1 MVIAIDGPSAS
12 GKSSIAKALGIRLGF
27 KFISS
32 GYFYRIITLIA
43 QKFSL
48 SEYDLLSESKILE
61 LVSQNDIKFNGVD
74 FLLNGTNVISHILN
88 ERIDFQVSLYS
99 SYIGVR
105 NIVNKKLR
113 EIVKLKGDNYIIEG
127 RDITTVVFP
136 EAEVKIYLDASVKVR
151 ALRRYNQRSD
161 DITLNELEQALER
174 RDEIDQNKEYGKLK
188 LDKEVFYID
197 TSYKCLDDVCNII
210 IKTFNLKKSDRE
222 VRMENQEDLQE
233 NYLKVLEKVELGSSV
248 SGVVINI
255 MKDYVLV
262 DIGYKS
268 EGFIKIDEFETIPSI
283 GDKLDAIVTKVGGE
297 LGLVLSVTKLDSL
310 NLQDKIDEYI
320 SNRKVLKGKILVEL
334 SSGYKVQ
341 INENVIGFMPSY
353 LSSKFRDEKLK
364 RGLVVEFYVI
374 QADKTGGGLRLI
386 LDRRTLERERELLK
400 KKELISSYNEGDIV
414 DGVVERITDYSAIVK
429 VKNLVLGVLHKRN
442 IAFNRVENIEDFIRV
457 GDKLR
462 LKIIKL
468 NVNAVKMELSLKAL
482 KTNPWDF
489 VEAKYKV
496 ESIVKGKVV
505 KILPFGAVV
514 ELDSEISGFIHISNF
529 SWVRVIKSPQE
540 LVKVGQIVEVK
551 ILEIVKE
558 NQKISLGIKQVN
570 ENPWN
575 NLAQRCA
582 VGKVVQGVVKNIT
595 KTGAFV
601 SIEEGIDAYISKFD
615 ISWIEEV
622 NPEEY
627 FKLGS
632 SISGKV
638 IELDAKKQNIKL
650 GIKQL
655 EENPWDDFSKSYK
668 KGDALEV
675 EIVEKKSKGLQVRV
689 YGKIM
694 GFISKIQ
701 LGDTKESSLEAFE
714 NLNVGDKLKV
724 IITNIDFK
732 NKLVLLSYRA
742 YKEQKSSEEISSYLF
757 KEDDEESY
765 KPFANLLKRNTDV

>member
-1 MVIAIDGPSAS
+1 
-12 GKSSIAKALGIRLGF
+12 
-27 KFISS
+27 
-32 GYFYRIITLIA
+32 
-43 QKFSL
+43 
-48 SEYDLLSESKILE
+48 
-61 LVSQNDIKFNGVD
+61 
-74 FLLNGTNVISHILN
+74 
-88 ERIDFQVSLYS
+88 
-99 SYIGVR
+99 
-105 NIVNKKLR
+105 
-113 EIVKLKGDNYIIEG
+113 
-127 RDITTVVFP
+127 
-136 EAEVKIYLDASVKVR
+136 
-151 ALRRYNQRSD
+151 
-161 DITLNELEQALER
+161 
-174 RDEIDQNKEYGKLK
+174 
-188 LDKEVFYID
+188 
-197 TSYKCLDDVCNII
+197 
-210 IKTFNLKKSDRE
+210 
-222 VRMENQEDLQE
+222 MENQEDLQE
-233 NYLKVLEKVELGSSV
+233 NYLKVLAKVELGSSV
-248 SGVVINI
+248 SGVVINV

-268 EGFIKIDEFETIPSI
+268 EGFIRIDEFETIPNI

-297 LGLVLSVTKLDSL
+297 LGLVLSVARLDSL

-374 QADKTGGGLRLI
+374 QADKTDGLRLI
-386 LDRRTLERERELLK
+386 LDRRTLEREREFLK
-400 KKELISSYNEGDIV
+400 KKELVSSYNEGDIV
-414 DGVVERITDYSAIVK
+414 DGVVERITDYSAIIK
-429 VKNLVLGVLHKRN
+429 VKNLVLGILHKRN

-482 KTNPWDF
+482 KTNPWDSI
-489 VEAKYKV
+489 EAKYKV

-551 ILEIVKE
+551 ILEIDKE

-615 ISWIEEV
+615 ISWIDEV

-638 IELDAKKQNIKL
+638 IEFDAKKQNIKL

-668 KGDALEV
+668 KGDTLEV
-675 EIVEKKSKGLQVRV
+675 EIVEKKSKGVQVRV

-701 LGDTKESSLEAFE
+701 LGDTKESSLETFE
-714 NLNVGDKLKV
+714 NLNIGDKLKV

-732 NKLVLLSYRA
+732 NRLVLLSYRA

-765 KPFANLLKRNTDV
+765 KPFANLFKRNANV

>member
-1 MVIAIDGPSAS
+1 
-12 GKSSIAKALGIRLGF
+12 
-27 KFISS
+27 
-32 GYFYRIITLIA
+32 
-43 QKFSL
+43 
-48 SEYDLLSESKILE
+48 
-61 LVSQNDIKFNGVD
+61 
-74 FLLNGTNVISHILN
+74 
-88 ERIDFQVSLYS
+88 
-99 SYIGVR
+99 
-105 NIVNKKLR
+105 
-113 EIVKLKGDNYIIEG
+113 
-127 RDITTVVFP
+127 
-136 EAEVKIYLDASVKVR
+136 
-151 ALRRYNQRSD
+151 
-161 DITLNELEQALER
+161 
-174 RDEIDQNKEYGKLK
+174 
-188 LDKEVFYID
+188 
-197 TSYKCLDDVCNII
+197 
-210 IKTFNLKKSDRE
+210 
-222 VRMENQEDLQE
+222 MENQEDLQE

-248 SGVVINI
+248 SGVVINV

-297 LGLVLSVTKLDSL
+297 LGLVLSVAKLDSL

-320 SNRKVLKGKILVEL
+320 SNRKVLKGKILAEL

-364 RGLVVEFYVI
+364 RGLVVEFYVV
-374 QADKTGGGLRLI
+374 QADKTDGLRLI
-386 LDRRTLERERELLK
+386 LDRRTLERERELVK
-400 KKELISSYNEGDIV
+400 KKELVSSYNEGDIV
-414 DGVVERITDYSAIVK
+414 DGVVERITDYSAIIK

-482 KTNPWDF
+482 KTNPWDS

-551 ILEIVKE
+551 ILEIDKE

-615 ISWIEEV
+615 ISWIDEV

-668 KGDALEV
+668 KGDTLEV
-675 EIVEKKSKGLQVRV
+675 EIVEKKSKGVQVRV

-701 LGDTKESSLEAFE
+701 LGDTKESSLETFE
-714 NLNVGDKLKV
+714 SLNIGDKLKV

-765 KPFANLLKRNTDV
+765 KPFANLLKRNADV

>member
-1 MVIAIDGPSAS
+1 M
-12 GKSSIAKALGIRLGF
+12 
-27 KFISS
+27 
-32 GYFYRIITLIA
+32 
-43 QKFSL
+43 
-48 SEYDLLSESKILE
+48 
-61 LVSQNDIKFNGVD
+61 
-74 FLLNGTNVISHILN
+74 
-88 ERIDFQVSLYS
+88 
-99 SYIGVR
+99 
-105 NIVNKKLR
+105 
-113 EIVKLKGDNYIIEG
+113 
-127 RDITTVVFP
+127 
-136 EAEVKIYLDASVKVR
+136 
-151 ALRRYNQRSD
+151 
-161 DITLNELEQALER
+161 
-174 RDEIDQNKEYGKLK
+174 
-188 LDKEVFYID
+188 
-197 TSYKCLDDVCNII
+197 
-210 IKTFNLKKSDRE
+210 
-222 VRMENQEDLQE
+222 RMENQEDLQE

-248 SGVVINI
+248 SGVVINV

-297 LGLVLSVTKLDSL
+297 LGLVLSVAKLDSL

-320 SNRKVLKGKILVEL
+320 SNRKVLKGKILAEL

-364 RGLVVEFYVI
+364 RGLVVEFYVV
-374 QADKTGGGLRLI
+374 QADKTDGLRLI
-386 LDRRTLERERELLK
+386 LDRRTLERERELVK
-400 KKELISSYNEGDIV
+400 KKELVSSYNEGDIV
-414 DGVVERITDYSAIVK
+414 DGVVERITDYSAIIK

-482 KTNPWDF
+482 KTNPWDS

-551 ILEIVKE
+551 ILEIDKE

-615 ISWIEEV
+615 ISWIDEV

-668 KGDALEV
+668 KGDTLEV
-675 EIVEKKSKGLQVRV
+675 EIVEKKSKGVQVRV

-701 LGDTKESSLEAFE
+701 LGDTKESSLETFE
-714 NLNVGDKLKV
+714 NLNIGDKLKV

-765 KPFANLLKRNTDV
+765 KPFANLLKRNADV

>member
-1 MVIAIDGPSAS
+1 M
-12 GKSSIAKALGIRLGF
+12 
-27 KFISS
+27 
-32 GYFYRIITLIA
+32 
-43 QKFSL
+43 
-48 SEYDLLSESKILE
+48 
-61 LVSQNDIKFNGVD
+61 
-74 FLLNGTNVISHILN
+74 
-88 ERIDFQVSLYS
+88 
-99 SYIGVR
+99 
-105 NIVNKKLR
+105 
-113 EIVKLKGDNYIIEG
+113 
-127 RDITTVVFP
+127 
-136 EAEVKIYLDASVKVR
+136 
-151 ALRRYNQRSD
+151 
-161 DITLNELEQALER
+161 
-174 RDEIDQNKEYGKLK
+174 
-188 LDKEVFYID
+188 
-197 TSYKCLDDVCNII
+197 
-210 IKTFNLKKSDRE
+210 
-222 VRMENQEDLQE
+222 RMENQEDLQE

-248 SGVVINI
+248 SGVVINV
-255 MKDYVLV
+255 MKDYVLI

-268 EGFIKIDEFETIPSI
+268 EGFIKIDEFETVPSI

-297 LGLVLSVTKLDSL
+297 LGLVLSVAKLDSL
-310 NLQDKIDEYI
+310 NFQDKIDEYI
-320 SNRKVLKGKILVEL
+320 SSRKVLKGKILVEL

-364 RGLVVEFYVI
+364 RGLVVEFYVV
-374 QADKTGGGLRLI
+374 QADKTDGLRLI

-414 DGVVERITDYSAIVK
+414 DGVVERITDYSAIIR
-429 VKNLVLGVLHKRN
+429 VKNLVSGVLHKRN

-482 KTNPWDF
+482 KTNPWDS
-489 VEAKYKV
+489 VETKYKV

-551 ILEIVKE
+551 ILEIDKE

-575 NLAQRCA
+575 DLAQRCA

-615 ISWIEEV
+615 ISWIDEV

-638 IELDAKKQNIKL
+638 IEFDARKQNIKL

-668 KGDALEV
+668 KGDTLEV
-675 EIVEKKSKGLQVRV
+675 EIVEKKSKGVQVRV

-701 LGDTKESSLEAFE
+701 LGDTKESSLETFD
-714 NLNVGDKLKV
+714 NLNIGDKLKV

-765 KPFANLLKRNTDV
+765 KPFAKLLKRNADV

>member
-1 MVIAIDGPSAS
+1 
-12 GKSSIAKALGIRLGF
+12 
-27 KFISS
+27 
-32 GYFYRIITLIA
+32 
-43 QKFSL
+43 
-48 SEYDLLSESKILE
+48 
-61 LVSQNDIKFNGVD
+61 
-74 FLLNGTNVISHILN
+74 
-88 ERIDFQVSLYS
+88 
-99 SYIGVR
+99 
-105 NIVNKKLR
+105 
-113 EIVKLKGDNYIIEG
+113 
-127 RDITTVVFP
+127 
-136 EAEVKIYLDASVKVR
+136 
-151 ALRRYNQRSD
+151 
-161 DITLNELEQALER
+161 
-174 RDEIDQNKEYGKLK
+174 
-188 LDKEVFYID
+188 
-197 TSYKCLDDVCNII
+197 
-210 IKTFNLKKSDRE
+210 
-222 VRMENQEDLQE
+222 MENQEDLQE

-248 SGVVINI
+248 SGVVINV

-297 LGLVLSVTKLDSL
+297 LGLVLSVAKLDSL

-320 SNRKVLKGKILVEL
+320 SNRKVLKGKILAEL

-364 RGLVVEFYVI
+364 RGLVVEFYVV
-374 QADKTGGGLRLI
+374 QADKTDGLRLI
-386 LDRRTLERERELLK
+386 LDRRTLERERELVK
-400 KKELISSYNEGDIV
+400 KKELVSSYNEGDIV
-414 DGVVERITDYSAIVK
+414 DGVVERITDYSAIIK

-482 KTNPWDF
+482 KTNPWDS

-551 ILEIVKE
+551 ILEIDKE

-615 ISWIEEV
+615 ISWIDEV

-668 KGDALEV
+668 KGDTLEV
-675 EIVEKKSKGLQVRV
+675 EIVEKKSKGVQVRV

-701 LGDTKESSLEAFE
+701 LGDTKESSLETFE
-714 NLNVGDKLKV
+714 NLNIGDKLKV

-765 KPFANLLKRNTDV
+765 KPFANLLKRNADV

>member
-1 MVIAIDGPSAS
+1 M
-12 GKSSIAKALGIRLGF
+12 
-27 KFISS
+27 
-32 GYFYRIITLIA
+32 
-43 QKFSL
+43 
-48 SEYDLLSESKILE
+48 
-61 LVSQNDIKFNGVD
+61 
-74 FLLNGTNVISHILN
+74 
-88 ERIDFQVSLYS
+88 
-99 SYIGVR
+99 
-105 NIVNKKLR
+105 
-113 EIVKLKGDNYIIEG
+113 
-127 RDITTVVFP
+127 
-136 EAEVKIYLDASVKVR
+136 
-151 ALRRYNQRSD
+151 
-161 DITLNELEQALER
+161 
-174 RDEIDQNKEYGKLK
+174 
-188 LDKEVFYID
+188 
-197 TSYKCLDDVCNII
+197 
-210 IKTFNLKKSDRE
+210 
-222 VRMENQEDLQE
+222 
-233 NYLKVLEKVELGSSV
+233 
-248 SGVVINI
+248 
-255 MKDYVLV
+255 
-262 DIGYKS
+262 
-268 EGFIKIDEFETIPSI
+268 IDE
-283 GDKLDAIVTKVGGE
+283 LW
-297 LGLVLSVTKLDSL
+297 
-310 NLQDKIDEYI
+310 
-320 SNRKVLKGKILVEL
+320 
-334 SSGYKVQ
+334 
-341 INENVIGFMPSY
+341 
-353 LSSKFRDEKLK
+353 
-364 RGLVVEFYVI
+364 
-374 QADKTGGGLRLI
+374 
-386 LDRRTLERERELLK
+386 RERELLK

-414 DGVVERITDYSAIVK
+414 DGVVERITDYSAIIR
-429 VKNLVLGVLHKRN
+429 VKNLVSGVLHKRN
-442 IAFNRVENIEDFIRV
+442 IAFNRIENIEDFIRV

-482 KTNPWDF
+482 KTNPWDS
-489 VEAKYKV
+489 VETKYKV

-551 ILEIVKE
+551 ILEIDKE

-575 NLAQRCA
+575 DLAQRCA

-615 ISWIEEV
+615 ISWIDEV

-638 IELDAKKQNIKL
+638 IEFDARKQNIKL

-668 KGDALEV
+668 KGDTLEV
-675 EIVEKKSKGLQVRV
+675 EIVEKKSKGVQVRV

-701 LGDTKESSLEAFE
+701 LGDTKESSLETFD
-714 NLNVGDKLKV
+714 NLNIGDKLKV

-765 KPFANLLKRNTDV
+765 KPFAKLLKRNADV

>member
-1 MVIAIDGPSAS
+1 M
-12 GKSSIAKALGIRLGF
+12 
-27 KFISS
+27 
-32 GYFYRIITLIA
+32 
-43 QKFSL
+43 
-48 SEYDLLSESKILE
+48 
-61 LVSQNDIKFNGVD
+61 
-74 FLLNGTNVISHILN
+74 
-88 ERIDFQVSLYS
+88 
-99 SYIGVR
+99 
-105 NIVNKKLR
+105 
-113 EIVKLKGDNYIIEG
+113 
-127 RDITTVVFP
+127 
-136 EAEVKIYLDASVKVR
+136 
-151 ALRRYNQRSD
+151 
-161 DITLNELEQALER
+161 
-174 RDEIDQNKEYGKLK
+174 
-188 LDKEVFYID
+188 
-197 TSYKCLDDVCNII
+197 
-210 IKTFNLKKSDRE
+210 
-222 VRMENQEDLQE
+222 RMENQEDLQE

-268 EGFIKIDEFETIPSI
+268 EGFIKIDEFETIPNV
-283 GDKLDAIVTKVGGE
+283 GDKLDAIVTRVGGE
-297 LGLVLSVTKLDSL
+297 LGLVLSVAKLDSL

-320 SNRKVLKGKILVEL
+320 ANRKVLKGKILVEL

-341 INENVIGFMPSY
+341 INENVTGFMPSY
-353 LSSKFRDEKLK
+353 LSSKIKDEKLK

-374 QADKTGGGLRLI
+374 QADKTDGLRLI

-400 KKELISSYNEGDIV
+400 RKELVNSYSEGDIV
-414 DGVVERITDYSAIVK
+414 DGVVERITDYGAIIK

-462 LKIIKL
+462 LQIIKL
-468 NVNAVKMELSLKAL
+468 SVNTGKMELSLKAL
-482 KTNPWDF
+482 KANPWDS
-489 VEAKYKV
+489 VESRYKV

-514 ELDSEISGFIHISNF
+514 ELDSEISGFLHISNF

-551 ILEIVKE
+551 ILEIDKE

-575 NLAQRCA
+575 SLAQRCD
-582 VGKVVQGVVKNIT
+582 VGKVVQGVIKNIT

-615 ISWIEEV
+615 ISWVDEI

-638 IELDAKKQNIKL
+638 IEFDAKRQNIRL

-668 KGDALEV
+668 KGDTLEV
-675 EIVEKKSKGLQVRV
+675 EVVEKKSKGVQVRV

-701 LGDTKESSLEAFE
+701 LGDTKESSLDTFE

-724 IITNIDFK
+724 MITNIDFK

-765 KPFANLLKRNTDV
+765 KPFANLLKRNADA